1 MSSLRNRLSLALS
14 VVLLVAA
21 GMLAF
26 GLQDFPRR
34 LVEDFVGSRLQ
45 HDADLLYA
53 RVLDAP
59 DPDVAAQGA
68 AGTVYQ
74 LPLSGHYFVIRMGTQ
89 VIRSR
94 SLWDEDL
101 PQVPPATAAGF
112 AMHVAGPSE
121 QSLLLFAK
129 RFPGAGSGIS
139 IVVAEDV
146 SALDAAI
153 ARFRERLLIGVAL
166 ALVALLAL
174 QRRLLVRGLAPL
186 DDAVAACHRIERGET
201 ATDAAGRRAR
211 PAPAEV
217 QPMLDAIDRLA
228 KHHAQRLGRIRHA
241 VGNLSHAL
249 KTPLAVLGQQADDLA
264 ARGQADVADSVR
276 AQVETM
282 RATVERELRRARLA
296 GGGTPGEPFEAR
308 AQLGSLADALRTL
321 HRERGVDIELD
332 VPELRIALDR
342 EDLLELFGNLLDNAF
357 KWARRRVRVSVAP
370 LEPAAGALA
379 FAVEDDGPG
388 VPEDALAQLGTAGLR
403 TDEQRPGHGLG
414 LAITGD
420 IVAQYGGTI
429 RYARSATLGG
439 LRVEVTLPL
448 PSA

>member
-1 MSSLRNRLSLALS
+1 MNSLRNRLSLALS
-14 VVLLVAA
+14 LVLLVAA
-21 GMLAF
+21 GLLAF

-59 DPDVAAQGA
+59 DPEVAAQGA

-74 LPLSGHYFVIRMGTQ
+74 LPLSGHYFVIRMGEQ

-112 AMHVAGPSE
+112 AMRAAGPSD

-129 RFPGAGSGIS
+129 RFPDAGAEVS

-146 SALDAAI
+146 SGLDAAI
-153 ARFRERLLIGVAL
+153 VRFRERLLIGVAL

-186 DDAVAACHRIERGET
+186 DDALAACRRIERGES
-201 ATDAAGRRAR
+201 ATDAASRRAR

-264 ARGQADVADSVR
+264 ERGQAGVADSIR

-296 GGGTPGEPFEAR
+296 GGGTPGEPFEVR
-308 AQLGSLADALRTL
+308 AQLAALADALRAL

-357 KWARRRVRVSVAP
+357 KWARRRVRVSLMPPA
-370 LEPAAGALA
+370 PAAGALA
-379 FAVEDDGPG
+379 FVVEDDGPG
-388 VPEDALAQLGTAGLR
+388 VPEDALEQLGTAGMR

-414 LAITGD
+414 LAIAGD
-420 IVAQYGGTI
+420 IVAQYGGAI
-429 RYARSATLGG
+429 RYARSPALGG
-439 LRVEVTLPL
+439 LRVDVTLPL
-448 PSA
+448 PAA

>member
-1 MSSLRNRLSLALS
+1 VNSLRNRLSLALS
-14 VVLLVAA
+14 LVLLVAA
-21 GMLAF
+21 GLLAF

-74 LPLSGHYFVIRMGTQ
+74 LPLSGHYFVIRMGAQ

-101 PQVPPATAAGF
+101 PQAPPATAAGF
-112 AMHVAGPSE
+112 AMRVAGPSE

-129 RFPGAGSGIS
+129 RFPGAGAGIS

-153 ARFRERLLIGVAL
+153 VRFRERLLVGVAL

-186 DDAVAACHRIERGET
+186 DDAVTACRRIERGET
-201 ATDAAGRRAR
+201 AIDAAVRRAR

-264 ARGQADVADSVR
+264 ARGQADLAASVR

-296 GGGTPGEPFEAR
+296 GSGTPGEPFEAR
-308 AQLGSLADALRTL
+308 AQLGALADALRTL
-321 HRERGVDIELD
+321 HRERNVHIELD
-332 VPELRIALDR
+332 VPALRIALDR
-342 EDLLELFGNLLDNAF
+342 EDLLELFGNLLDNAL

-370 LEPAAGALA
+370 LEPAARALA
-379 FAVEDDGPG
+379 FAVDDDGPG
-388 VPEDALAQLGTAGLR
+388 VPEEALAQLGTAGLR

-414 LAITGD
+414 LAIAGD
-420 IVAQYGGTI
+420 IVAQYSGTI
-429 RYARSATLGG
+429 RYARSPALGG

-448 PSA
+448 PPA